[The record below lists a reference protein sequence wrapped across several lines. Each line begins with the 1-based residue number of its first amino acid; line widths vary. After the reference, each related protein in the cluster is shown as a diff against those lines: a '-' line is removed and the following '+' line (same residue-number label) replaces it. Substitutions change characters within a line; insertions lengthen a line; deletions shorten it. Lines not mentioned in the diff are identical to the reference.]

1 MKGKYKQAFMDMTEV
16 FSKTSEARRLKVG
29 ATIVHDGRI
38 ISLAINGTPTG
49 WETNACEDENGET
62 NWFVFHAEHQALN
75 KLRKSHES
83 SVGSSM
89 FVTHS
94 PCKLCALEII
104 DSGIKEVFYKYDY
117 RDSTGVELLKKYG
130 IRVEKMK

>member
-1 MKGKYKQAFMDMTEV
+1 MKEKYKQAFMDMTDV

-29 ATIVHDGRI
+29 ATIVQDGRI

-49 WETNACEDENGET
+49 WETNECEDENGET
-62 NWFVFHAEHQALN
+62 EWFVFHAERSSLN

-83 SVGSSM
+83 SVGASM

-117 RDSTGVELLKKYG
+117 RDSTGVELLEKYG
-130 IRVEKMK
+130 IHVERMK

>member
-1 MKGKYKQAFMDMTEV
+1 MKEKYKQAFMDMTEV

-29 ATIVHDGRI
+29 ATIVQDGRI

-49 WETNACEDENGET
+49 WDTNDCEDENGET
-62 NWFVFHAEHQALN
+62 SWFVFHAEQQALN

-83 SVGSSM
+83 CFGASM
-89 FVTHS
+89 FITHS
-94 PCKLCALEII
+94 PCKLCSLEII

-130 IRVEKMK
+130 IRVEKMS